1 MDNPS
6 PPSENRKQIQ
16 NRFNAYAKYS
26 GLAIQMLLIIG
37 AGTYGGFRL
46 DKYLGWKFPLFTVVL
61 SLLSV
66 VTAIWYSIKD
76 FLKK

>member
-1 MDNPS
+1 MDKPS
-6 PPSENRKQIQ
+6 SPEDRKQIQ
-16 NRFNAYAKYS
+16 NRYNAYARYS
-26 GLAIQMLLIIG
+26 SFAIQMMVIIA

-66 VTAIWYSIKD
+66 VAAIWYAIKD

>member
-6 PPSENRKQIQ
+6 SPENRKQIQ
-16 NRFNAYAKYS
+16 NRVNGYARYS
-26 GLAIQMLLIIG
+26 NLAIQMFVIIA
-37 AGTYGGFRL
+37 AGTYGGFCL
-46 DKYLGWKFPLFTVVL
+46 DKYLGWKFPLFTAVL

-66 VTAIWYSIKD
+66 CTAIWYGIKD

>member
-1 MDNPS
+1 M
-6 PPSENRKQIQ
+6 IV
-16 NRFNAYAKYS
+16 
-26 GLAIQMLLIIG
+26 IIA

-46 DKYLGWKFPLFTVVL
+46 DKYLDWKFPLFTVVL

-66 VTAIWYSIKD
+66 CVAIWYAIKD

>member
-1 MDNPS
+1 MDKPS
-6 PPSENRKQIQ
+6 SPDDHRQIQ
-16 NRFNAYAKYS
+16 NRFNAYARFS
-26 GLAIQMLLIIG
+26 GFAIQMMLIIA

-46 DKYLGWKFPLFTVVL
+46 DKYLGWKFPLFTIVL

-66 VTAIWYSIKD
+66 VAAIWYAIRD

>member
-1 MDNPS
+1 MDQPS
-6 PPSENRKQIQ
+6 LPENRKQIQ
-16 NRFNAYAKYS
+16 NRNNAYARYS
-26 GLAIQMLLIIG
+26 SFAVQMIAIIA
-37 AGTYGGFRL
+37 AGTYGGLRL

-66 VTAIWYSIKD
+66 VVAIWYAIKD

>member
-1 MDNPS
+1 MDKPS
-6 PPSENRKQIQ
+6 SPENRKQIQ
-16 NRFNAYAKYS
+16 NRFNDYAKYS
-26 GLAIQMLLIIG
+26 SLAIQMIVIIA

-46 DKYLGWKFPLFTVVL
+46 DKYLDWKFPLFTVVL

-66 VTAIWYSIKD
+66 CVAIWYAIKD